1 MLYKITHI
9 YTISPLLFAYK
20 QAEYAKKRNFL
31 KYLPVRGKVFLGV
44 KLSVPRWETKSFKA
58 RNKSK
63 SVKQDFKCL
72 FEAQFTPVE
81 ARIKQNPSY
90 HIERISDI
98 SLTINTSSA
107 NGKMIYR
114 QDIYRY
120 SNIYK
125 STNCKSFEFFFQA
138 NRRTVYFKKIDRL
151 NIQFFISGLFITSRE
166 KFVIFTF
173 LGTFVSI

>member
-1 MLYKITHI
+1 MF
-9 YTISPLLFAYK
+9 FAYK
-20 QAEYAKKRNFL
+20 QAEYAKECSFSKYSSVRN
-31 KYLPVRGKVFLGV
+31 KVFHTG

-81 ARIKQNPSY
+81 TRIKQNPSY

-98 SLTINTSSA
+98 SLTIPTSSI
-107 NGKMIYR
+107 NRKLIYR
-114 QDIYRY
+114 QDVYRY

-125 STNCKSFEFFFQA
+125 SANCKSFEFFFQV
-138 NRRTVYFKKIDRL
+138 NRRTVYFKKIDWL